1 MVGFAELKE
10 SESSSSSSS
19 GSSGSSAAVAEG
31 RSVACDRIFLNA
43 AKLALGPPTLLKDNS
58 KVLRRSYYALCMY
71 MYVCMYVCMY
81 VQYVCMYVYLYVLKG
96 PITY

>member
-19 GSSGSSAAVAEG
+19 SSSAAVAEG

-58 KVLRRSYYALCMY
+58 KVLRRSYYVL
-71 MYVCMYVCMY
+71 CMYVCMY
-81 VQYVCMYVYLYVLKG
+81 ICMY
-96 PITY
+96 